1 MSYRALVRNE
11 CCFWNYIKQLHI
23 DKSVDYSKIRL
34 FSSDKGAIILDLTAV
49 KKPLLMGIL
58 NVTPDSFSDGGRYSS
73 KNQALEHAEQMMTEG
88 VDWIDIGG
96 ESTRPGSESVTP
108 EVQIKRVVPII
119 KAIRENLSKVIPISI
134 DTTQATVAQAAIE
147 AGATVI
153 NDVSAA
159 RDDQAMLACAV
170 AHQTPI
176 ILMHMQGQPKNMQEN
191 PAYSYVIDDVFAFL
205 LQRAEAAQQAG
216 VLTNNIIL
224 DPGIG
229 FGKRKQDNLLLMAH
243 LEALVDLGYPV
254 LLGASRKRFMGSVC
268 QVTEPSELAV
278 ATAVTTALGV
288 MAGVKLFRVHD
299 VAENRQALDV
309 SWAIRTAKI
318 DDAGTRIAG

>member
-1 MSYRALVRNE
+1 ML
-11 CCFWNYIKQLHI
+11 FLGLFKQLHI
-23 DKSVDYSKIRL
+23 DKNIDYSKIRL
-34 FSSDKGAIILDLTAV
+34 FSSDKGAIILNLTAFE
-49 KKPLLMGIL
+49 KPLLMGIL
-58 NVTPDSFSDGGRYSS
+58 NVTPDSFSDGGRYRSTDL
-73 KNQALEHAEQMMTEG
+73 ALQHVEQMVKEG

-96 ESTRPGSESVTP
+96 ESTRPGSESIEP
-108 EVQIKRVVPII
+108 DVQIERVVPII
-119 KAIRENLSKVIPISI
+119 KSIRDNLSATIPVSI
-134 DTTQATVAQAAIE
+134 DTTQSIVAQAAIE

-153 NDVSAA
+153 NDVSAG
-159 RDDQAMLACAV
+159 RDDAAMFTCAV
-170 AHQTPI
+170 TYQTPI

-191 PAYSYVIDDVFAFL
+191 PSYSQVIEEVLAFL
-205 LQRAEAAQQAG
+205 LQRAELAQQAG
-216 VLTNNIIL
+216 IAVNNIIL

-268 QVTEPSELAV
+268 QVTEASELAV

-318 DDAGTRIAG
+318 NDAGTRIAG